1 MFEALAALGIVW
13 TFDWTSIDDS
23 AIIPE
28 TKVKTKAAATGDG
41 SSTIEG

>member
-1 MFEALAALGIVW
+1 MMVALNALAIVW

-28 TKVKTKAAATGDG
+28 TKVKTKAATGGDG
-41 SSTIEG
+41 SNTIEG